1 VEVGHGSEGFIPD
14 VHGGVQVPIMGLATV
29 RTGPLTLLEG
39 EFMVQALFGM
49 VADMGRW
56 VPHVHLDDDTVL
68 GLTGLIGELLA
79 DGGPRG
85 IMDTLGETV
94 VTDHVLDLEG
104 FHTDHLGLVDELASE
119 LVLEGVPGVGYLGM
133 EAS

>member
-14 VHGGVQVPIMGLATV
+14 VLSGVQISVMDLAAV

-39 EFMVQALFGM
+39 EFMVQSLLGM

-56 VPHVHLDDDTVL
+56 VPHVHLDDTTVL

-85 IMDTLGETV
+85 IMDGPSQV
-94 VTDHVLDLEG
+94 MVLNHTFGVQG
-104 FHTDHLGLVDELASE
+104 FYPDHLGLVDELASE